1 MGGVKRPAGPEPFL
15 VEIFLTGRCNMDCTY
30 CAARYM
36 IHAKEPG
43 LLTFE
48 QLKRAAEV
56 IAADRVVR
64 RKHGGR
70 VRISFTGGEP
80 MLEFALIEKA
90 VRHMRARYPDWEFDV
105 STNGTLLTPERLE
118 FFLRNDVGLSVSLD
132 GFGRVNDSHRRF
144 VSGKASAFG
153 VVERSL
159 RAGLDDPRYR
169 DLFHV
174 AATLTSRTIGD
185 LPGVVSF
192 FRERT
197 GLREL
202 EIALEAYEDWGPP
215 ARAGLRRVLRGLG
228 RRCAAALER
237 GEGAEEAF
245 REFIFTQAKGAEGRE
260 LTQKALTLFYDGR
273 FYPCDF
279 VVKPPLEE
287 EYCVG
292 DLERGL
298 DHGRLEALERLPLFR
313 EIERKC
319 EFKSGLLSPVERYYW
334 GMVHGYSR
342 AGLDA
347 VLLNTSEV
355 NRIFH
360 EELGPYLRLQRA
372 YARLFMSPGFGDFVH
387 APKFAGSAAA
397 GLLRLAVPAG
407 APPARLRAAADW
419 QLHSPGA
426 GALRLAAADGR
437 PARAAAGDIAFYAMV
452 KSRMLGKRS
461 RVELEADG
469 GGRA

>member
-1 MGGVKRPAGPEPFL
+1 MSRLPVPEPFL
-15 VEIFLTGRCNMDCTY
+15 VEVFLTGRCNMDCSY

-43 LLTFE
+43 LLTLE
-48 QLKRAAEV
+48 QLERAAEI
-56 IAADRVVR
+56 IASDGVVR
-64 RKHGGR
+64 ERHGGR
-70 VRISFTGGEP
+70 AKISFTGGEP
-80 MLEFALIEKA
+80 MLEFPLIERA
-90 VRHMRARYPDWEFDV
+90 VRHIRARHPDWEFDV

-118 FFLRNDVGLSVSLD
+118 FFVRNGVGLSVSLD

-169 DLFHV
+169 DMFHV

-202 EIALEAYEDWGPP
+202 EIALEAYEDWGPR

-245 REFIFTQAKGAEGRE
+245 REFIFTQAKGAGARE
-260 LTQKALTLFYDGR
+260 LVRKSLTLFYDGR

-279 VVKPPLEE
+279 VVRPPLEE
-287 EYCVG
+287 KYCVG

-298 DHGRLEALERLPLFR
+298 DHRRLEALERLPLFR

-319 EFKSGLLSPVERYYW
+319 EYKSGLLSPVERYYW
-334 GMVHGYSR
+334 GMAHGYSR
-342 AGLDA
+342 RELDA

-360 EELGPYLRLQRA
+360 EELGPYLRLQRS
-372 YARLFMSPGFGDFVH
+372 YARLFMSPGFGDFAH
-387 APKFAGSAAA
+387 APKFSGRAPA
-397 GLLRLAVPAG
+397 GLLRLAAAAG
-407 APPARLRAAADW
+407 ADPARLRAAADW
-419 QLHSPGA
+419 TLHAPGA
-426 GALRLAAADGR
+426 RASLALAAPGGA
-437 PARAAAGDIAFYAMV
+437 PEAGDIAFYAMA
-452 KSRMLGKRS
+452 KSRMLGKRV
-461 RVELEADG
+461 RIRLEPDG